1 MNDIYLDISDII
13 NTYIKF
19 KIKIFSAYTVYRDL
33 NKKYDIESVRK
44 MLDQMSGSTNSRLIK
59 IKAVHNPDDETE
71 KRIFAKDEWIPNYI
85 NFSFDSPTGVS
96 PDMIE
101 NLYIIR

>member
-1 MNDIYLDISDII
+1 MSDIYLDISDII

-19 KIKIFSAYTVYRDL
+19 KIKVFSARTVYRDL
-33 NKKYDIESVRK
+33 DKKYDMESIRK
-44 MLDQMSGSTNSRLIK
+44 MLDQMSGGTNPCLLK

-101 NLYIIR
+101 NLYIIQ